1 MHEFDAHHV
10 NILEIYHQ
18 RIFTNLPAKGLVTD
32 IECEARDREQL
43 VALIEALQA
52 KGYSVSEVELN

>member
-1 MHEFDAHHV
+1 MHLFNRHNV

-18 RIFTNLPAKGLVTD
+18 RIFTNLPAKGLITD

-43 VALIEALQA
+43 EALISDLRAQ
-52 KGYSVSEVELN
+52 GYSVSQVELN

>member
-1 MHEFDAHHV
+1 MEEFNRHNV

-43 VALIEALQA
+43 ESLVRALTD
-52 KGYSVSEVELN
+52 KGYSVSQVELN